1 MSERVRKAL
10 AAAALGTALATAA
23 PAAARTSAP
32 DVTIGVIDNGISR
45 GALKKLKDPN
55 MEVES
60 RVMHNGVQAGW
71 TGDSYYSHG
80 DLVAINA
87 ATAARAVSPDARIKI
102 LAANVYMPP
111 DKQDLQNIRFRISYE
126 AVHKAI
132 DWFKQEG
139 VKVVVFT
146 GTGRDT
152 QEMRDFAAHVRKE
165 GMVLVASTNNAPSG
179 EKVYP
184 AAYPGVVAVA
194 GTGAKLQIDRS
205 PMLASYVGYVTD
217 GRAMV
222 KGSAME
228 EGSSFSAGTIAGYA
242 AAWASHQKEFTRE
255 RLGAWLD
262 SRGTAVEH
270 SGRAIPTLAAPE
282 GQKPLQTAEM
292 QQAAPVKA
300 VASVDEPSIAVLAA
314 MSSGRGASR

>member
-23 PAAARTSAP
+23 PATAQTMAP
-32 DVTIGVIDNGISR
+32 EVTIGVIDNGISR
-45 GALKKLKDPN
+45 GALKRLKDPG
-55 MEVES
+55 MSVES

-87 ATAARAVSPDARIKI
+87 ATAARAVAPDARIRV
-102 LAANVYMPP
+102 LAANVYMPA

-126 AVHKAI
+126 AVHKAL

-205 PMLASYVGYVTD
+205 PLLASYVGYVTD
-217 GRAMV
+217 GRARV
-222 KGSAME
+222 NGTTME

-242 AAWASHQKEFTRE
+242 AAWASHQKDFSRE
-255 RLGAWLD
+255 SLGAWLE
-262 SRGTAVEH
+262 SRGTAMDH
-270 SGRAIPTLAAPE
+270 SGRSIPTLAAPE
-282 GQKPLQTAEM
+282 GQKPLQTAEKE
-292 QQAAPVKA
+292 QAAPA
-300 VASVDEPSIAVLAA
+300 RALASNEGPSVATLAA
-314 MSSGRGASR
+314 MAAGRETGR

>member
-10 AAAALGTALATAA
+10 AAAVLGTALASAA
-23 PAAARTSAP
+23 PATAQTGAP
-32 DVTIGVIDNGISR
+32 EVRIGVIDNGISR

-55 MEVES
+55 MSVES

-102 LAANVYMPP
+102 LAANVYMPS

-184 AAYPGVVAVA
+184 AAYPSVVAVA
-194 GTGAKLQIDRS
+194 GTGANLQIDRS
-205 PMLASYVGYVTD
+205 PLLASYVGYVTD
-217 GRAMV
+217 GRARV
-222 KGSAME
+222 AGTTME
-228 EGSSFSAGTIAGYA
+228 EGSSFSAGTIGGYA
-242 AAWASHQKEFTRE
+242 AAWASHQNEFTRE
-255 RLGAWLD
+255 ALGAWLE
-262 SRGTAVEH
+262 SRGTSVEH
-270 SGRAIPTLAAPE
+270 SGRSIPTLAAPD
-282 GQKPLQTAEM
+282 GQKPLRTAEKEQTAP
-292 QQAAPVKA
+292 ARA
-300 VASVDEPSIAVLAA
+300 VASNEAPSMTVLAA
-314 MSSGRGASR
+314 MASGRGSSR